1 MASCSIPAGRPAVCL
16 GSGRSRSEPMQSE
29 DCIVRFPA
37 FRGASGLA
45 INPRAHSFRRSVTR
59 VAELDLSRAF
69 ARTRFIQTVPSRV
82 LSRSGSSRARLRE
95 FGERPSQRYGDDS
108 RRDFFLQLL
117 RRSSF
122 EARGSER
129 GRLELRQT
137 RNFRSRG
144 RRGGRETGRR
154 RPLRTLRMCT

>member
-1 MASCSIPAGRPAVCL
+1 
-16 GSGRSRSEPMQSE
+16 
-29 DCIVRFPA
+29 VRFPA

-45 INPRAHSFRRSVTR
+45 TNPRVSIRAHSFRRSVTR
-59 VAELDLSRAF
+59 VVELTFRGLSLELVSYS
-69 ARTRFIQTVPSRV
+69 RFVQAVPSRA

-95 FGERPSQRYGDDS
+95 FGKRPSQRYGGDDS
-108 RRDFFLQLL
+108 RRDFFLQPL
-117 RRSSF
+117 RRFSF

-144 RRGGRETGRR
+144 RRGERETGRR